1 MASSTEWTW
10 VHLLDLEKFQ
20 EIVKDNDQLVAV
32 HGVAKN
38 QAQLST
44 EQQQIVYIRNA
55 TLK

>member
-20 EIVKDNDQLVAV
+20 EIVKDNDKLVAV
-32 HGVAKN
+32 HGVAKD